1 MHLYRKHHASLLEE
15 PVTETNIVGAVALR
29 NLAFLLDPIIAYALM
44 GLTTS
49 LSMYPSLPT
58 KSEFSS
64 NGYRLDPKSIAKE
77 VRDLLFQGRV
87 EIFKADAGRIGST
100 LGFSQALRDAL
111 WDALSCGTQSIIR
124 EYISARAGKEGL
136 TQISTAATT
145 AASTDPAGPETATD
159 PFSVTNAG
167 LGVHR

>member
-29 NLAFLLDPIIAYALM
+29 NLAFLLDPIIAYALV

-77 VRDLLFQGRV
+77 VRDLLFQGV
-87 EIFKADAGRIGST
+87 KD
-100 LGFSQALRDAL
+100 
-111 WDALSCGTQSIIR
+111 
-124 EYISARAGKEGL
+124 
-136 TQISTAATT
+136 
-145 AASTDPAGPETATD
+145 
-159 PFSVTNAG
+159 V
-167 LGVHR
+167 